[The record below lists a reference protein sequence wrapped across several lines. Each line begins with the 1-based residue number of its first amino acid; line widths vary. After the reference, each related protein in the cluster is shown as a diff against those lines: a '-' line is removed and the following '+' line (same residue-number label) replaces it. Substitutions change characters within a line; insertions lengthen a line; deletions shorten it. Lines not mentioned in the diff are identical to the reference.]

1 MKCTNC
7 GAELTGKFCTVCGT
21 KAPEQTPQA
30 EPMQYNPAPEQTPQA
45 EPMQYT
51 PAPEQTSQEEPMQ
64 YNPAPEQAPQVE
76 PVQYAQPQQYAPPTQ
91 THDFSQQ
98 YQNYSGANP
107 NYQNGYAGQ
116 QFTNQP
122 NNAVPQ
128 PKKSMSTGKIVALV
142 LGIVGG
148 VFLLLIIIAIVSA
161 CSIVNSM
168 GNAFDKGA
176 DVFGDIVDKGF
187 DAYDRYNDDSYEYYN
202 DEFNIDDFMSYD
214 NDVSDTESMITCG
227 GEYWFAE

>member
-21 KAPEQTPQA
+21 KAPEQTPQ
-30 EPMQYNPAPEQTPQA
+30 E

-51 PAPEQTSQEEPMQ
+51 PAPEQTPQAEPMQ

-148 VFLLLIIIAIVSA
+148 VILLLIIIAIVSA
-161 CSIVNSM
+161 CSIIKGASDFV
-168 GNAFDKGA
+168 GNA
-176 DVFGDIVDKGF
+176 
-187 DAYDRYNDDSYEYYN
+187 YDYYDSNNDFYEYYN